1 MELKVTQLTKQYCP
15 KTAVDHLDITLSN
28 GVYGLLGANGAGKT
42 TLMRLLCN
50 IQTPTF
56 GKITLDR
63 KDISVLGERY
73 RNLLGYLPQ
82 HFRYYP
88 EFTAWDFLMYVATLK
103 GLSEKQAKNKT
114 SELLEAVDLSKEG
127 HRKIK
132 TFSGGMKQ
140 RLGIAQAM
148 LNNPRILILDEPTA
162 GLDPKE
168 RVRFRN
174 LISAFSKD
182 RIVILSTHIVSD
194 VEFIAEEII
203 MMKAGR
209 VLHFGRPQEI
219 TEESEGYV
227 WECMVPTRYAEQ
239 YSGTLNV
246 SNLRNIENE
255 CTVLRVISESKPM
268 ENAVQVKPT
277 LEDLYLFYFKGV
289 NEE

>member
-1 MELKVTQLTKQYCP
+1 MELKVTQLTKQYGP

-56 GKITLDR
+56 GKITLDG

-127 HRKIK
+127 HHKIK

-219 TEESEGYV
+219 TEEIEGYV